1 MALLDTR
8 DQMLQSL
15 RGQSVISQVQVRDQ
29 AHRMSEQVAQLFG
42 TFATDLDLV
51 LVAVVV
57 GQIKRGQ
64 GWMRDDGPEK
74 LDRALGLDVVATE
87 AEMDQSLVVTFH
99 NFSELLKPRIG
110 EAILAE
116 IKLSELRV
124 VLDNLTNDMN
134 SLVAQGH
141 VTEVELACALLFMV
155 LDDHVEEAE
164 HLLL

>member
-64 GWMRDDGPEK
+64 RWMRDDGPKK
-74 LDRALGLDVVATE
+74 LDSALGLDVVAAE
-87 AEMDQSLVVTFH
+87 AEMD
-99 NFSELLKPRIG
+99 
-110 EAILAE
+110 
-116 IKLSELRV
+116 
-124 VLDNLTNDMN
+124 
-134 SLVAQGH
+134 
-141 VTEVELACALLFMV
+141 
-155 LDDHVEEAE
+155 
-164 HLLL
+164 

>member
-57 GQIKRGQ
+57 G
-64 GWMRDDGPEK
+64 
-74 LDRALGLDVVATE
+74 
-87 AEMDQSLVVTFH
+87 
-99 NFSELLKPRIG
+99 
-110 EAILAE
+110 
-116 IKLSELRV
+116 
-124 VLDNLTNDMN
+124 
-134 SLVAQGH
+134 
-141 VTEVELACALLFMV
+141 
-155 LDDHVEEAE
+155 
-164 HLLL
+164 